1 MGAVTQIKDLDSAA
15 KKQKNVGGL
24 SAKLKNFN
32 FSFHSKLKFF
42 LTLCEDCARTAS
54 ADAFR
59 SATERSEAL
68 SAEMEQRSDV
78 RNGCK
83 AVLNI
88 AQARD
93 DAG

>member
-1 MGAVTQIKDLDSAA
+1 MSVNKGPDERAA
-15 KKQKNVGGL
+15 KR
-24 SAKLKNFN
+24 
-32 FSFHSKLKFF
+32 SFVEKRI
-42 LTLCEDCARTAS
+42 APAN
-54 ADAFR
+54 AFR